1 MNVNE
6 SQESLKIEQ
15 RRNRRLKLL
24 NRYLHGRP
32 RGSLPHNTTIEY
44 CGICALQSSF
54 TTC

>member
-24 NRYLHGRP
+24 NRYLHGR
-32 RGSLPHNTTIEY
+32 REDRYHITHL
-44 CGICALQSSF
+44 
-54 TTC
+54 